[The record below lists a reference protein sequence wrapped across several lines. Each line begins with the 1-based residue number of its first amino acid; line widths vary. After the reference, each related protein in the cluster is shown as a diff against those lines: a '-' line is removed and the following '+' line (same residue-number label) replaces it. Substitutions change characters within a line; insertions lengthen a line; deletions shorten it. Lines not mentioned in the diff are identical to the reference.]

1 MNKRLLD
8 ALADIWSYD
17 REGYPFCWKM
27 KSRAKLQEMGLVYSE
42 RSRHWNNEPAFYL
55 TEAGKKLLH
64 REKEKSG

>member
-17 REGYPFCWKM
+17 REGYHRCWKP

-42 RSRHWNNEPAFYL
+42 RSRHWDNEPAFYL
-55 TEAGKKLLH
+55 TEAGKERLLL
-64 REKEKSG
+64 EKRR